1 MIFEAREGFWA
12 TVNPPAYAPGSS
24 PRNEII
30 SIFFFPLLS
39 LFSPSAEQ
47 SSASFGGLALASA
60 HPNGGVIAGSVI
72 GILFILG
79 CIAIITGINLT
90 VCFYI
95 ASKTRGKRHNQAPLS
110 TTAENRPIL
119 LSSIEDEVDKPG
131 DKPPVSSEKSSE
143 ESKTEAEKEKEREAM
158 EEEGEQRHQPQEATF
173 ATPSAEEPGET
184 EVDVKT

>member
-1 MIFEAREGFWA
+1 MFLYTAL
-12 TVNPPAYAPGSS
+12 PS
-24 PRNEII
+24 
-30 SIFFFPLLS
+30 
-39 LFSPSAEQ
+39 SPSAED
-47 SSASFGGLALASA
+47 SASFGGLSLASA

-95 ASKTRGKRHNQAPLS
+95 ANKTLGKRHNQAPLS
-110 TTAENRPIL
+110 TTAENHPIL
-119 LSSIEDEVDKPG
+119 LSSIEDEVDKP
-131 DKPPVSSEKSSE
+131 PVSAEKSSE
-143 ESKTEAEKEKEREAM
+143 ETKTEAENEKEREAM
-158 EEEGEQRHQPQEATF
+158 EGEGEQRHQPQKATF